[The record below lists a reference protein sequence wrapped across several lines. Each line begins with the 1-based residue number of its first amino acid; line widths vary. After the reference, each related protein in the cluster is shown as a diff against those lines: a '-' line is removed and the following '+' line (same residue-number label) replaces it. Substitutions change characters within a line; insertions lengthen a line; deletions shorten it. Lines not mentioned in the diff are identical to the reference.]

1 MIRPQLTA
9 PDAVVLVSKFV
20 ETLAATAGATGFL
33 SELEASEAAS
43 CQRHGSGRV
52 QVTGDEDDKP
62 SRLSS
67 LEGMTRP
74 KIIKL
79 WRLAG

>member
-1 MIRPQLTA
+1 M
-9 PDAVVLVSKFV
+9 
-20 ETLAATAGATGFL
+20 
-33 SELEASEAAS
+33 
-43 CQRHGSGRV
+43 GRV
-52 QVTGDEDDKP
+52 QVTGDEDDKL

-67 LEGMTRP
+67 LEGITRP